1 MFYKIKVLIV
11 ATMIYLFNTDTSAE
25 GAVQQAKC
33 VVREVDKQCK
43 K

>member
-11 ATMIYLFNTDTSAE
+11 AALIYIFDANTSAE

-33 VVREVDKQCK
+33 IVREVDKQCK
-43 K
+43 